1 MLKTLGSSSRQSL
14 LSLRSALDSKLKDL
28 PQPAA
33 IEFATDLFT
42 VLTVLSSSVGVRR
55 ALTDNSRD
63 ASSKAELISNL
74 FGKNIGAQAQ
84 AIITSASS
92 LRWSNP
98 AELADAIE
106 RLAVEAEASAAEKN
120 NELEKLEDQLFDF
133 TRVLVAN
140 PDLRQALNTSAD
152 SDAGKVALLEAV
164 VKGKYANS
172 TLNLLRRVVV
182 LRRGRSIDST
192 LTTYSHYVSTRRD
205 RLVAHVKS
213 AVVLSDVQRNKLVA
227 ALTKQMGKEVHVNIE
242 IDPKVLGGISIRY
255 ADDVIDGTILNRL
268 AEAGRALVS

>member
-1 MLKTLGSSSRQSL
+1 MLKTLGGSSRQSL
-14 LSLRSALDSKLKDL
+14 LSMRAALDSKLKDL
-28 PQPAA
+28 SHPAA
-33 IEFATDLFT
+33 IEFAADLFT

-63 ASSKAELISNL
+63 ASSKSELISNL

-84 AIITSASS
+84 ALMASASS

-106 RLAVEAEASAAEKN
+106 RIAVEAEASAAEKN

-140 PDLRQALNTSAD
+140 PELRQALNTSAD

-213 AVVLSDVQRNKLVA
+213 AIVLSDAQRSKLVA
-227 ALTKQMGKEVHVNIE
+227 ALTTQMGKEVHVNIE
-242 IDPKVLGGISIRY
+242 LDPKVLGGISIRY
-255 ADDVIDGTILNRL
+255 ADHVIDGTIFNRL
-268 AEAGRALVS
+268 VQAGRALVS